1 MSKCGRVVLD
11 ESVFGASCL
20 DSMDK
25 KPKHLDPAY
34 KTALIVC
41 AMLNL
46 AMLFLEGS
54 AGLWIGSAA
63 LLADAGDFL
72 EDATV
77 LGLAIV
83 AIEWSKRAR
92 AVAGLFQGLAMAGVG
107 IAAMV
112 QIVHRILE
120 GGAPSSA
127 LMGGVAVLALT
138 VNGFCAYRLI
148 RFRVGDA
155 SMRSIWLS
163 TRNDAM
169 LNVLT
174 VVAAVFIAITG
185 SGWPDI
191 IAGAIIAI
199 VNLAGS
205 TEVIS
210 TATGEMR
217 NRDSN

>member
-1 MSKCGRVVLD
+1 MLAG
-11 ESVFGASCL
+11 SVFGASCL
-20 DSMDK
+20 NSMDK

-46 AMLFLEGS
+46 VMLFVEGS

-83 AIEWSKRAR
+83 AIEWSKSAR

-107 IAAMV
+107 IGAMV
-112 QIVHRILE
+112 QIVHRIRE

-127 LMGGVAVLALT
+127 LMGGVAVLALS

-148 RFRVGDA
+148 RFRGGDA
-155 SMRSIWLS
+155 SMRAIWLS

-174 VVAAVFIAITG
+174 VVAAVFIAITR

-191 IAGAIIAI
+191 IAGAIIAT

-205 TEVIS
+205 TRVIS
-210 TATGEMR
+210 AATGEMR
-217 NRDSN
+217 KEDSN